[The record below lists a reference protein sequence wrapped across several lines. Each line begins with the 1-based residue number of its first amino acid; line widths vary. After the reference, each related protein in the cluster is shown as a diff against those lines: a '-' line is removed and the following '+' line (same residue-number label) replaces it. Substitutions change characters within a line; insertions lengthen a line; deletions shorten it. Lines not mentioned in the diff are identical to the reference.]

1 MNELIILREMT
12 VIIPDTF
19 YLLTDDLFIQC
30 NKNVTISYYISI
42 HIEWINRMSWLLGK
56 ALKYAL
62 RR

>member
-19 YLLTDDLFIQC
+19 YFLTDDLFIKC
-30 NKNVTISYYISI
+30 NKNVTISYFISI
-42 HIEWINRMSWLLGK
+42 HIEWINSWLLGK

>member
-42 HIEWINRMSWLLGK
+42 HIEWINRMSWLLGI